1 MTRQYSEIINDDV
14 RHLLDLIADKST
26 APSNYQ
32 AAMFQLGQHL
42 GSAADAIAAKNRNA
56 YLVATV
62 EDADFLSA
70 GMLQQLESNF
80 DTVGFACFWNER
92 KSLFGLPSLAVA
104 PILKQYR
111 EPMEDVDYLIVV
123 KSIISSGCVVKTNLQ
138 NLIQTLQPKQILIA
152 APVIFYQAED
162 SLKSVFPSEIS
173 DKFRFLYFAK
183 DNERTDAGEVLPGI
197 GGMVY
202 DRLGFLGQTDK
213 NRYVPKLV
221 TQRRQLILQQREAH
235 A

>member
-14 RHLLDLIADKST
+14 RQLLELIADKST
-26 APSNYQ
+26 TPENYQ
-32 AAMFQLGQHL
+32 TAMFQLGQQL
-42 GSAADAIAAKNRNA
+42 GSTINAIVPGSQSA
-56 YLVATV
+56 YLVSTA

-70 GMLQQLESNF
+70 GMLQQIETHF
-80 DTVGFACFWNER
+80 KTVGFACFWNER
-92 KSLFGLPSLAVA
+92 TSLFGLPSLAVA
-104 PILKQYR
+104 PVLKKYQ
-111 EPMEDVDYLIVV
+111 EPVEDVDYLIVV

-152 APVIFYQAED
+152 APVIFHQAED

-173 DKFRFLYFAK
+173 DKFQFVYFAK
-183 DNERTDAGEVLPGI
+183 DNERTEAGEVLPGI

-202 DRLGFLGQTDK
+202 NRLGFMGQTDK
-213 NRYVPKLV
+213 NNYVPKLV
-221 TQRRQLILQQREAH
+221 TQRRQIILQQRKAP